1 MSQVKLWE
9 APSISVQLFVWFMC
23 ECQQINRLPPIHT
36 SQTKPFYRI
45 QTMKHM
51 KWRQHELQ
59 SWQIWLHFTLR
70 ILLQRLHSR
79 TQESLKAG
87 HTEFIQCPHSCLSV
101 HSRRNSTPSF
111 DVEQWNGQKREVV
124 EPQVPRCS
132 CWQSPFV
139 KKKRLQPWG
148 PASGVTAIPL
158 IPQPGG
164 FSPPSVDLS
173 HTPYF
178 LFPFISNLQLAGVL
192 KTLLLS
198 PRSPFF
204 CSIISA
210 SRCPPLSAASLW
222 SEL

>member
-1 MSQVKLWE
+1 MSQVVKLWE

-132 CWQSPFV
+132 CWQSPFI
-139 KKKRLQPWG
+139 KKKEAPVVRSCFRSHCDSPN
-148 PASGVTAIPL
+148 STAGWL
-158 IPQPGG
+158 L
-164 FSPPSVDLS
+164 PSLRRS
-173 HTPYF
+173 LTH
-178 LFPFISNLQLAGVL
+178 S
-192 KTLLLS
+192 LLS
-198 PRSPFF
+198 L
-204 CSIISA
+204 
-210 SRCPPLSAASLW
+210 PLHF
-222 SEL
+222 